1 MSVREG
7 LVEEG
12 GGHALLLL
20 LAAAADEK
28 NIYIGLNIIIII
40 NSHIINKK
48 KSE

>member
-20 LAAAADEK
+20 LAAADDEKK
-28 NIYIGLNIIIII
+28 NIYILGLNIIMIII
-40 NSHIINKK
+40 NK
-48 KSE
+48 